1 MGESKNQT
9 NHQAG
14 NLPAGKTLL
23 VVALLLL
30 QWGCSSANSERVE
43 TGSEVPATTAA
54 ATPARQAAQI
64 SSIGL
69 QDQGGS
75 AAIEVKADRSLVWT
89 SFRNADGDL
98 VVELPNSEPAADIGQ
113 VEPTGGLVSALEVE
127 RVADGGRPLTRLV
140 VKTREPSEHELT
152 GDGEFLRLKLLPI
165 DDSQQVA
172 LAYEPVAE
180 ESPVEPATAQPV
192 EETAPI
198 EGSTSSPSYEPET
211 RVADTGTSGTSDA
224 GGAPQTYGTAEAP
237 QMGPT
242 PSGVA
247 ASQLL
252 SVQVLSADAGGTQIQ
267 VVGDGEL
274 AYSTFRLQNPERFVI
289 DLRGVV
295 NNSSASTMTV
305 GSRHVEQV
313 RVGQFKPR
321 PEPVARVVFDLSD
334 ETVPTIVRTADGMV
348 VTFGEGA
355 AVAQAAPPARRPV
368 SAPEPVEMAA
378 APSVE
383 ESGYGAEESPTLQ
396 EELSESAEAPAPPLP
411 VYRPTSGD
419 LPTGEAMAAAGTP
432 RLPSGSS
439 QAGLPQT
446 ADVAEFEA
454 QQVPVDESRVERDRL
469 LDSLGSLV
477 INRQERQYVGEP
489 ISMSLKNADLVET
502 LRSFAKISDLNFV
515 IQPGVTGSVTVELKA
530 VPWDQAMEQILKINN
545 LGMDIDGTIVRI
557 APISKLRAE
566 AEEANRLAASRQQT
580 VPLRTVMRSLSYAR
594 AQDVRVLL
602 TDERGRLMSNR
613 GVVQVYEQKNALIIR
628 ELPEAIDT
636 VLSVIDNL
644 DTAPPQVTIEARIV
658 EATKSFS
665 RTLGIQWGYEAEATP
680 ENGNTTGLQ
689 FPNTIDTDGSVGLLT
704 GGANGFINLAL
715 GNILD
720 TFRLNARLQVAEAE
734 GLVNVVSAPR
744 ITTLN
749 NRAASIQSGLQIPIQ
764 TVSDRTVTVQYVN
777 ATLQLNVTPSVSAEG
792 TIMLII
798 NVARRSPQPGLSV
811 VGSGNSP
818 IATKE
823 AQTIVIVRDG
833 GTAVIGGIYEV
844 TSDQGQDRVPGLANI
859 PLLGHLF
866 KNRAR
871 RESNNELMI
880 FVTPRIVQL

>member
-1 MGESKNQT
+1 MGESKNQS
-9 NHQAG
+9 NDQAG
-14 NLPAGKTLL
+14 NLPAGRTLL
-23 VVALLLL
+23 VLALLLL

-43 TGSEVPATTAA
+43 TSSEVPATSAA

-69 QDQGGS
+69 QDQGS
-75 AAIEVKADRSLVWT
+75 TAAIEVKADRSLVWT

-98 VVELPNSEPAADIGQ
+98 VVELPNSEPAAEVGQ
-113 VEPTGGLVSALEVE
+113 VVPTGGLISAVEVE

-152 GDGEFLRLKLLPI
+152 GDGELLRLKLLPI

-180 ESPVEPATAQPV
+180 ESPVEPATAPPV
-192 EETAPI
+192 EEAEPAA
-198 EGSTSSPSYEPET
+198 SPTYEPET
-211 RVADTGTSGTSDA
+211 RVADA
-224 GGAPQTYGTAEAP
+224 GNTESVPAEGAPQTYGTAEAP
-237 QMGPT
+237 QMGPA

-295 NNSSASTMTV
+295 NNSSSSTMTV

-334 ETVPTIVRTADGMV
+334 ETVPTITRTADGMV
-348 VTFGEGA
+348 VTFGEGS
-355 AVAQAAPPARRPV
+355 AVAQAAPPRRP
-368 SAPEPVEMAA
+368 AATPEPVQMASSSRSED
-378 APSVE
+378 PGTGSSNE
-383 ESGYGAEESPTLQ
+383 PTLQ
-396 EELSESAEAPAPPLP
+396 EELSAPQPEPEETPALP

-432 RLPSGSS
+432 RSPSGMP
-439 QAGLPQT
+439 QQNLPQT

-454 QQVPVDESRVERDRL
+454 QQVPVDESKVERDRL

-566 AEEANRLAASRQQT
+566 ADEASRLAASRQQT

-594 AQDVRVLL
+594 AEEVRTLL
-602 TDERGRLMSNR
+602 TDPQGRLMSNR
-613 GVVQVYEQKNALIIR
+613 GVVQVYQQKNALIIR

-749 NRAASIQSGLQIPIQ
+749 NMAASIQSGLQIPIQ

-792 TIMLII
+792 TVMLII
-798 NVARRSPQPGLSV
+798 NVAKRSPQPGLAV
-811 VGSGNSP
+811 TGSTNAP

-844 TSDQGQDRVPGLANI
+844 TSNQGQDRVPGLANI
-859 PLLGHLF
+859 PILGHLF

-871 RESNNELMI
+871 RETNDELMI

>member
-1 MGESKNQT
+1 MGESANQT
-9 NHQAG
+9 RRRTGISLILA
-14 NLPAGKTLL
+14 LL
-23 VVALLLL
+23 VL
-30 QWGCSSANSERVE
+30 QWGCSSASTEKAQ
-43 TGSEVPATTAA
+43 TGAAPATAGAA

-64 SSIGL
+64 SAIGL
-69 QDQGGS
+69 SDEGS
-75 AAIEVKADRSLVWT
+75 TAAIEVKADRSLVWT

-98 VVELPNSEPAADIGQ
+98 VVELPNSEPAPSVGEVA
-113 VEPTGGLVSALEVE
+113 PTGGLVSNLQIE

-152 GDGEFLRLKLLPI
+152 GDGELLRLKLLPI

-180 ESPVEPATAQPV
+180 ESLVEPEPAPMAVAEANTEPEVRMATAEPTR
-192 EETAPI
+192 EPARPAPQQ
-198 EGSTSSPSYEPET
+198 
-211 RVADTGTSGTSDA
+211 GTLE
-224 GGAPQTYGTAEAP
+224 GAPQTYGTPDAP
-237 QMGPT
+237 QVGPAPT
-242 PSGVA
+242 GVA

-252 SVQVLSADAGGTQIQ
+252 AVEVLSADAGGTRIQ

-295 NNSSASTMTV
+295 NSSSSSTMTV

-321 PEPVARVVFDLSD
+321 PDPVARVVFDLSD
-334 ETVPTIVRTADGMV
+334 ETVPTISRTSDGMV
-348 VTFGEGA
+348 VTFGESSAVA
-355 AVAQAAPPARRPV
+355 AVAAPSRP
-368 SAPEPVEMAA
+368 APEPVQMAA
-378 APSVE
+378 AAAAPA
-383 ESGYGAEESPTLQ
+383 GRQPTLQ
-396 EELSESAEAPAPPLP
+396 EELSVPPPVAQVAPPPAPRTPPQDSPALP

-419 LPTGEAMAAAGTP
+419 LPTGEAMAAAGTM
-432 RLPSGSS
+432 LPAS
-439 QAGLPQT
+439 
-446 ADVAEFEA
+446 ADVAQFEA
-454 QQVPVDESRVERDRL
+454 QQVPIDESKVERDRVL
-469 LDSLGSLV
+469 ESLSSLV

-515 IQPGVTGSVTVELKA
+515 IQPGVRGSVTVELKA
-530 VPWDQAMEQILKINN
+530 VPWDQAMEQILKING

-557 APISKLRAE
+557 APTSQLRAE
-566 AEEANRLAASRQQT
+566 AEEENRLAASRQQT

-594 AQDVRVLL
+594 AEAVRALL
-602 TDERGRLMSNR
+602 VSRDGRLMSSR
-613 GVVQVYEQKNALIIR
+613 GVVQVYAQKNALIIR
-628 ELPEAIDT
+628 ELPEVIDT

-658 EATKSFS
+658 EATKNFS
-665 RTLGIQWGYEAEATP
+665 RTLGIQWGYEGEASAET
-680 ENGNTTGLQ
+680 GNSTGLQ
-689 FPNTIDTDGSVGLLT
+689 FPNSIDSEGGVGLLT
-704 GGANGFINLAL
+704 GGANGFIDLTL

-720 TFRLNARLQVAEAE
+720 TFRLNARLQVAESE

-744 ITTLN
+744 VTTLN
-749 NRAASIQSGLQIPIQ
+749 NMSASIQSGIQIPIQ

-777 ATLQLNVTPSVSAEG
+777 ATLQLTVVPSVTAEG

-798 NVARRSPQPGLSV
+798 NVAKRSPQPGLAV
-811 VGSGNSP
+811 VGSTNSP

-823 AQTIVIVRDG
+823 ANTILIVRDG
-833 GTAVIGGIYEV
+833 GTAVIGGIY
-844 TSDQGQDRVPGLANI
+844 TASSNQSQDRVPGLANI
-859 PLLGHLF
+859 PLLGNLF
-866 KNRAR
+866 KNRNR
-871 RESNNELMI
+871 NDSNDELMI

>member
-1 MGESKNQT
+1 MGVSTLNNPEGGTRTSRRT
-9 NHQAG
+9 LGILLALA
-14 NLPAGKTLL
+14 LP
-23 VVALLLL
+23 LL
-30 QWGCSSANSERVE
+30 QWGCSSAPAEKAQ
-43 TGSEVPATTAA
+43 TGGDSPAAGSA

-64 SSIGL
+64 SAIGL
-69 QDQGGS
+69 ADEGS
-75 AAIEVKADRSLVWT
+75 TAAIEVKADRSLVWT

-98 VVELPNSEPAADIGQ
+98 VVELPNSEPAAG
-113 VEPTGGLVSALEVE
+113 VGEPAATGGLVSTLSVE

-152 GDGEFLRLKLLPI
+152 GDGQLLRLKLLPI

-180 ESPVEPATAQPV
+180 ETPVEPPAPAPV
-192 EETAPI
+192 EETSPEPIPAP
-198 EGSTSSPSYEPET
+198 EV
-211 RVADTGTSGTSDA
+211 RVASAPQQSA
-224 GGAPQTYGTAEAP
+224 AQPQAAQPQTYGTAEAP
-237 QMGPT
+237 QQGPAPT
-242 PSGVA
+242 GVA

-252 SVQVLSADAGGTQIQ
+252 SVEVLSADASGTQIQ

-295 NNSSASTMTV
+295 NNSPSSTMNV

-321 PEPVARVVFDLSD
+321 PEPVARVVFDLPD
-334 ETVPTIVRTADGMV
+334 ETVPTITRTSDGMIV
-348 VTFGEGA
+348 GFGAPA
-355 AVAQAAPPARRPV
+355 AVAQVAPP
-368 SAPEPVEMAA
+368 SAPRQAPAPKPEPVQLASADVAGED
-378 APSVE
+378 E
-383 ESGYGAEESPTLQ
+383 PTLQ
-396 EELSESAEAPAPPLP
+396 EELSAPPVARAEPAPAPPVP
-411 VYRPTSGD
+411 VYRPTAGD

-432 RLPSGSS
+432 RPSMS
-439 QAGLPQT
+439 
-446 ADVAEFEA
+446 ADVAQFEA
-454 QQVPVDESRVERDRL
+454 QQVPIDDTKVERERVL
-469 LDSLGSLV
+469 ESLGSLV
-477 INRQERQYVGEP
+477 INRQEREYVGEP

-515 IQPGVTGSVTVELKA
+515 IQPGVRGSVTVELKA
-530 VPWDQAMEQILKINN
+530 VPWDQAMEQILKING

-557 APISKLRAE
+557 APTSQLRAE
-566 AEEANRLAASRQQT
+566 AEEENRLAASRQQT
-580 VPLRTVMRSLSYAR
+580 VPLRTVMRNLSYAR
-594 AQDVRVLL
+594 AEVVRALL
-602 TDERGRLMSNR
+602 TSSEGRLMSSR

-628 ELPEAIDT
+628 ELPEVIDT

-658 EATKSFS
+658 EATKTFS
-665 RTLGIQWGYEAEATP
+665 RSLGIQWGYDAIANAA
-680 ENGNTTGLQ
+680 NGNSTGLQ
-689 FPNTIDTDGSVGLLT
+689 FPNSVDSEGGVGLLT
-704 GGANGFINLAL
+704 GGANGFIDLTL

-720 TFRLNARLQVAEAE
+720 TFQLNARLQAAENE

-744 ITTLN
+744 VTTLN
-749 NRAASIQSGLQIPIQ
+749 NMSATIQSGLQIPIQ

-777 ATLQLNVTPSVSAEG
+777 ATLQLTVVPSVTAEG

-798 NVARRSPQPGLSV
+798 NVAKRSPQPGLAV
-811 VGSGNSP
+811 VGSTNAP

-823 AQTIVIVRDG
+823 ANTIVIVRDG

-844 TSDQGQDRVPGLANI
+844 SSNQGQDRVPGLANI

-866 KNRAR
+866 KNRNR
-871 RESNNELMI
+871 NETNDELMI
-880 FVTPRIVQL
+880 FVSPRIVQL

>member
-1 MGESKNQT
+1 MGVSTSQKPASRRAIGILLT
-9 NHQAG
+9 LA
-14 NLPAGKTLL
+14 LP
-23 VVALLLL
+23 LL
-30 QWGCSSANSERVE
+30 QWGCSSAPAEKAQ
-43 TGSEVPATTAA
+43 TGADSPAAGAA

-64 SSIGL
+64 SAIGL
-69 QDQGGS
+69 ADEGS
-75 AAIEVKADRSLVWT
+75 TAAIEVKADRSLVWT

-98 VVELPNSEPAADIGQ
+98 VVELPNSEPAAG
-113 VEPTGGLVSALEVE
+113 VGEPSPTGGLVSTLSVE

-152 GDGEFLRLKLLPI
+152 GDGQLLRLKLLPI

-180 ESPVEPATAQPV
+180 EAPVEPAAPAAAPETTPEPV
-192 EETAPI
+192 P
-198 EGSTSSPSYEPET
+198 EPEV
-211 RVADTGTSGTSDA
+211 RVASAPQQSA
-224 GGAPQTYGTAEAP
+224 AQPQTYGTAESPQVGPAP
-237 QMGPT
+237 T
-242 PSGVA
+242 GVA

-252 SVQVLSADAGGTQIQ
+252 SVQVLSADASGTQIQ

-295 NNSSASTMTV
+295 NNSPSSTMNV

-321 PEPVARVVFDLSD
+321 PEPVARVVFDLPD
-334 ETVPTIVRTADGMV
+334 ETVPTITRTSDGMIV
-348 VTFGEGA
+348 GFGA
-355 AVAQAAPPARRPV
+355 PTAVAQVAPPAAPRPAPKPV
-368 SAPEPVEMAA
+368 PAAPEPVQMAA
-378 APSVE
+378 ANVGDDE
-383 ESGYGAEESPTLQ
+383 PTLQ
-396 EELSESAEAPAPPLP
+396 EELAAPPVARAEPAPAPPVP

-432 RLPSGSS
+432 RPSAS
-439 QAGLPQT
+439 
-446 ADVAEFEA
+446 ADVAQFEA
-454 QQVPVDESRVERDRL
+454 QQVPVDDTKVERERVL
-469 LDSLGSLV
+469 ESLGSLV
-477 INRQERQYVGEP
+477 INRQEREYVGEP

-515 IQPGVTGSVTVELKA
+515 IQPGVRGSVTVELKA
-530 VPWDQAMEQILKINN
+530 VPWDQAMEQILKING

-557 APISKLRAE
+557 APTSQLRAE
-566 AEEANRLAASRQQT
+566 AEEENRLAASRQQT
-580 VPLRTVMRSLSYAR
+580 VPLRTVMRNLSYAR
-594 AQDVRVLL
+594 AEVVRTLL
-602 TDERGRLMSNR
+602 TSAEGRLMSSR

-628 ELPEAIDT
+628 ELPEVIDT

-658 EATKSFS
+658 EATKTFS
-665 RTLGIQWGYEAEATP
+665 RTLGISWGYDAIANA

-689 FPNTIDTDGSVGLLT
+689 FPNTIDSEGGVGLLT
-704 GGANGFINLAL
+704 GGANGFIDLAL
-715 GNILD
+715 GNIMD
-720 TFRLNARLQVAEAE
+720 TFTLNARLQVAENE

-744 ITTLN
+744 VTTLN
-749 NRAASIQSGLQIPIQ
+749 NMSATIQSGLQIPIQ

-777 ATLQLNVTPSVSAEG
+777 ATLQLAVTPSVTAEG

-798 NVARRSPQPGLSV
+798 NVAKRSPQPGLAV
-811 VGSGNSP
+811 VGSSNAP

-823 AQTIVIVRDG
+823 ANTIVIVRDG

-844 TSDQGQDRVPGLANI
+844 SSNQGQDRVPGLANI

-866 KNRAR
+866 KNRNR
-871 RESNNELMI
+871 VETNDELMI
-880 FVTPRIVQL
+880 FVSPRIVQL

>member
-1 MGESKNQT
+1 MGESIQYT
-9 NHQAG
+9 SRRTSSA
-14 NLPAGKTLL
+14 LIL
-23 VVALLLL
+23 ALLFL
-30 QWGCSSANSERVE
+30 QWGCSSAPTEKAQ
-43 TGSEVPATTAA
+43 TGAAPAATA

-64 SSIGL
+64 SAIGL
-69 QDQGGS
+69 ADEGS
-75 AAIEVKADRSLVWT
+75 TAAIEVKADRSLVWT

-98 VVELPNSEPAADIGQ
+98 VVELPNSEPAPTVGQ
-113 VEPTGGLVSALEVE
+113 VAPTGGLVSTLQIE

-152 GDGEFLRLKLLPI
+152 GDGQLLRLKLLPI

-180 ESPVEPATAQPV
+180 ESPVEPAPAPV
-192 EETAPI
+192 
-198 EGSTSSPSYEPET
+198 PSYEAVAETGPSTEPEV
-211 RVADTGTSGTSDA
+211 RVATADPAPVPAPVATA
-224 GGAPQTYGTAEAP
+224 APQTYGTPDAP
-237 QMGPT
+237 QMGPAPT
-242 PSGVA
+242 GVA

-252 SVQVLSADAGGTQIQ
+252 SVQVLSADVGGTSIQ

-295 NNSSASTMTV
+295 NSSASSTMQV

-321 PEPVARVVFDLSD
+321 PEPVARVVFDLSGD
-334 ETVPTIVRTADGMV
+334 TVPTISRTSDGMV
-348 VTFGEGA
+348 VTFGAGSA
-355 AVAQAAPPARRPV
+355 AASAAVAAPPARRTEPEPVQMAEAAPARQPTLREELAAPAPAPQPVAQAAPPPRPQ
-368 SAPEPVEMAA
+368 PQD
-378 APSVE
+378 
-383 ESGYGAEESPTLQ
+383 SP
-396 EELSESAEAPAPPLP
+396 AVP
-411 VYRPTSGD
+411 VYRPTAGD
-419 LPTGEAMAAAGTP
+419 LPTGEALAAAGTVSP
-432 RLPSGSS
+432 ASS
-439 QAGLPQT
+439 
-446 ADVAEFEA
+446 ADVAQFEA
-454 QQVPVDESRVERDRL
+454 QQVPVDETRVERDRVL
-469 LDSLGSLV
+469 ESLGSLV

-515 IQPGVTGSVTVELKA
+515 IQPGVRGSVTVELKA
-530 VPWDQAMEQILKINN
+530 VPWDQAMEQILKING

-557 APISKLRAE
+557 APTSQLRAE
-566 AEEANRLAASRQQT
+566 ADEENRLAASRQQT

-594 AQDVRVLL
+594 AEAVRTLL
-602 TDERGRLMSNR
+602 MSPEGRLMSSR
-613 GVVQVYEQKNALIIR
+613 GVVQVYSQKNALIIR
-628 ELPEAIDT
+628 ELPEVIDT

-658 EATKSFS
+658 EATKAFS
-665 RTLGIQWGYEAEATP
+665 RTLGIQWGYEGEANA

-689 FPNTIDTDGSVGLLT
+689 FPNTIDSEGGVGLLT
-704 GGANGFINLAL
+704 GGANGFIDLTL

-720 TFRLNARLQVAEAE
+720 TFRLNARLQVAENE

-744 ITTLN
+744 VTTLN
-749 NRAASIQSGLQIPIQ
+749 NMSASIQSGIQIPIQ

-777 ATLQLNVTPSVSAEG
+777 ATLQLTVVPSVTAEG

-798 NVARRSPQPGLSV
+798 NVAKRSPQPGLAV
-811 VGSGNSP
+811 VGSTNSP

-823 AQTIVIVRDG
+823 ANTIVIVRDG

-844 TSDQGQDRVPGLANI
+844 SSSQGQDRVPGLANI
-859 PLLGHLF
+859 PLLGNLF
-866 KNRAR
+866 KNRNR
-871 RESNNELMI
+871 NESNDELMI
-880 FVTPRIVQL
+880 FVSPRIVQL